1 MRVFRVSCA
10 TGEGVDELKHALFE
24 LCPAEPERDA
34 DVEELPEFL
43 EYRPRPQGPRYRVLK
58 TDRGFR
64 VVGDVPAGDELEAAL
79 RAAGVRRG
87 AEVEIGD
94 EVLVW
99 E

>member
-1 MRVFRVSCA
+1 
-10 TGEGVDELKHALFE
+10 
-24 LCPAEPERDA
+24 
-34 DVEELPEFL
+34 
-43 EYRPRPQGPRYRVLK
+43 VLK

-64 VVGDVPAGDELEAAL
+64 VVGDVPTGDELEAAL
-79 RAAGVRRG
+79 REAGVRRG